1 MSAYMFEHEKD
12 QPVLELSRQQCELL
26 LRNTRHGR
34 LAFLADGRVEV
45 FPVNYVFD
53 GDKLFFRTA
62 PGAKLLA
69 ADAQALVA
77 FETDGILPEEG
88 WSGVVRGNISN
99 VAEDDVGYCRCL

>member
-12 QPVLELSRQQCELL
+12 QPVLELTRQQCELL

-34 LAFLADGRVEV
+34 LSFLSDGKIEI

-53 GDKLFFRTA
+53 GDKMFFRTA

-69 ADAQALVA
+69 AEARAMVA
-77 FETDGILPEEG
+77 FETDGILTVEG
-88 WSGVVRGNISN
+88 DRKSKSMDSCI
-99 VAEDDVGYCRCL
+99 VA